1 MAPYARGEVD
11 ASARNFTV
19 LMVPC
24 NASKPL
30 CDVSVSQPAGE
41 AIGCL
46 MAHCRAHFSQHSLG
60 KDQEAAFRGMV
71 EGHAKG
77 ASVPD
82 DLFAQMAKTTTVDVI
97 ILVPNRADTE
107 WISVNAYVDDKGVAK
122 QLPVNARASS
132 ICAAVGLPQ
141 TVHGDCFIGRQ
152 FDDNEGF
159 YRLDFGVADL
169 NDDKWIARAKHSN
182 MTARAAGNAGKLK
195 DFISSQQTAS
205 ASASASASA
214 AAPPAPTPKDPALLA
229 KEVGNKLFAAGKWD
243 EAGKAYSKGL
253 AALGLAEPGVPAPA
267 APAAATATALYSN
280 RSACHAKLGDF
291 GAALRDAE
299 ACLGV
304 SPTWPKGLG
313 RKAEALEGLGR
324 LAEAKEAILAGREL
338 AVAASAAGAIKEF
351 DNMLALLEAK
361 MAAPAS

>member
-1 MAPYARGEVD
+1 MQSYASGEVD
-11 ASARNFTV
+11 ASARSFTA
-19 LMVPC
+19 LLVPC
-24 NASKPL
+24 DASKSL
-30 CDVSVSQPAGE
+30 QNVSVSQPAGD

-46 MAHCRAHFSQHSLG
+46 MAHCRAHFSQQALG
-60 KDQEAAFRGMV
+60 KEQEAAFRGMV

-77 ASVPD
+77 ASVPND
-82 DLFAQMAKTTTVDVI
+82 MFAQMAKTTTVDVI

-132 ICAAVGLPQ
+132 ICAAVGMPQ

-159 YRLDFGVADL
+159 YRLDFGVAEL
-169 NDDKWIARAKHSN
+169 GDDKWLARAKHLN

-195 DFISSQQTAS
+195 DFISAQQGS
-205 ASASASASA
+205 A
-214 AAPPAPTPKDPALLA
+214 PAPAAKDPALLA
-229 KEVGNKLFAAGKWD
+229 KEVGNKLFAAGKWE

-253 AALGLAEPGVPAPA
+253 AALGLAEPGAPAPA
-267 APAAATATALYSN
+267 PGAAATATALFSN

-291 GAALRDAE
+291 GAALRDSE
-299 ACLGV
+299 ACLAV

-313 RKAEALEGLGR
+313 RKAEALVGLGR

-338 AVAASAAGAIKEF
+338 AAKASAAGAIKEF
-351 DNMLALLEAK
+351 DTMLALLEAK
-361 MAAPAS
+361 VAS

>member
-1 MAPYARGEVD
+1 MQQPYARGEVD

-19 LMVPC
+19 LLVPC
-24 NASKPL
+24 DASKPL
-30 CDVSVSQPAGE
+30 QNVTVSQPAGD

-46 MAHCRAHFSQHSLG
+46 MAHCRAHFSQQALG
-60 KDQEAAFRGMV
+60 KEQEAAFREMV

-77 ASVPD
+77 ASVPND
-82 DLFAQMAKTTTVDVI
+82 MFAQMAKTTTVDVI
-97 ILVPNRADTE
+97 ILVPNRADTQ

-132 ICAAVGLPQ
+132 ICAAVGMPQ

-159 YRLDFGVADL
+159 YRLDFGVAEL
-169 NDDKWIARAKHSN
+169 GDDKWIASAKHLN

-195 DFISSQQTAS
+195 DFISSQQGS
-205 ASASASASA
+205 APAP
-214 AAPPAPTPKDPALLA
+214 APPAPKDPALLA

-253 AALGLAEPGVPAPA
+253 AALGLAEPGAPAPA
-267 APAAATATALYSN
+267 PGAAATATALFSN

-299 ACLGV
+299 ACLAV

-313 RKAEALEGLGR
+313 RKAEALVGLGR

-338 AVAASAAGAIKEF
+338 AAKASAAGAIKEF
-351 DNMLALLEAK
+351 DTMLALLEAK
-361 MAAPAS
+361 VAS